1 MTAPAIAQAMP
12 RSRMIRQVALLSAA
26 QALFQTASVMVM
38 TVAGLAGAA
47 ITPAPELATLPVAAM
62 FLGTAIGIAP
72 ASLWMAR
79 VGRRIGFVAGAV
91 LGTLGG
97 LLGALGI
104 FYASLPLLCLG
115 TGLVGAYQA
124 FAQFYRFAAAEVA
137 TDAFRP
143 RAISFVLAGGVVAA
157 IAGPILGRFGGPLL
171 SAGYA
176 GSFLIL
182 AVISLLAAGLLQGV
196 DVPRPA
202 RSASGG
208 GRPLGAIIRQ
218 PAYLVA
224 LFGAATGYGVMIL
237 AMTATPLAMLHHQ
250 HDLSAA
256 ATVIQLHVLGMFL
269 PSFFTGA
276 LISRFGVLKV
286 MLAGAFLLAGHV
298 LIALSGTQF
307 LAFASAL
314 VLLGVGWNFLFIGGT
329 TLLTRCYAPEER
341 AQAQAANDL
350 VIFIVGVATSLGAGA
365 MLHLLGWQIMN
376 AVLLPWLALAVL
388 ALVWL
393 GWRERRG

>member
-1 MTAPAIAQAMP
+1 MTGPAIAQAMP
-12 RSRMIRQVALLSAA
+12 RRRLIRQVALLSAA

-79 VGRRIGFVAGAV
+79 VGRRIGFVAGAL

-115 TGLVGAYQA
+115 TGLVGTYQA

-171 SAGYA
+171 AADYA

-182 AVISLLAAGLLQGV
+182 AVVSLLAAGLLLGV
-196 DVPRPA
+196 DMPRPA
-202 RSASGG
+202 RSASSG

-237 AMTATPLAMLHHQ
+237 AMTATPLAMLHHH
-250 HDLSAA
+250 HDLSDA

-329 TLLTRCYAPEER
+329 TLLTRCYAPGER
-341 AQAQAANDL
+341 ARAQAANDL

>member
-1 MTAPAIAQAMP
+1 MTGPAIAQAMP
-12 RSRMIRQVALLSAA
+12 RRRLIRQVALLSAA

-79 VGRRIGFVAGAV
+79 VGRRIGFVAGAL

-115 TGLVGAYQA
+115 TGLVGTYQA

-171 SAGYA
+171 AADYA

-182 AVISLLAAGLLQGV
+182 AVVSLLAAGLLLGV
-196 DVPRPA
+196 DMPRPA
-202 RSASGG
+202 RSASSG

-237 AMTATPLAMLHHQ
+237 AMTATPLAMLHHH
-250 HDLSAA
+250 HDLSDA

-329 TLLTRCYAPEER
+329 TLLTRCYAPGER
-341 AQAQAANDL
+341 ARAQAANDL

-365 MLHLLGWQIMN
+365 MLYLLGWQIMN

>member
-1 MTAPAIAQAMP
+1 MP

-115 TGLVGAYQA
+115 TGLVGTYQA

-157 IAGPILGRFGGPLL
+157 IVPWNFPLMVAAWKLGP
-171 SAGYA
+171 A
-176 GSFLIL
+176 
-182 AVISLLAAGLLQGV
+182 LAAGCTVVLK
-196 DVPRPA
+196 PA
-202 RSASGG
+202 EQTPLSALY
-208 GRPLGAIIRQ
+208 LGA
-218 PAYLVA
+218 
-224 LFGAATGYGVMIL
+224 
-237 AMTATPLAMLHHQ
+237 
-250 HDLSAA
+250 
-256 ATVIQLHVLGMFL
+256 
-269 PSFFTGA
+269 
-276 LISRFGVLKV
+276 
-286 MLAGAFLLAGHV
+286 LL
-298 LIALSGTQF
+298 
-307 LAFASAL
+307 
-314 VLLGVGWNFLFIGGT
+314 
-329 TLLTRCYAPEER
+329 EE
-341 AQAQAANDL
+341 A
-350 VIFIVGVATSLGAGA
+350 
-365 MLHLLGWQIMN
+365 
-376 AVLLPWLALAVL
+376 
-388 ALVWL
+388 
-393 GWRERRG
+393 

>member
-1 MTAPAIAQAMP
+1 
-12 RSRMIRQVALLSAA
+12 MIRQVALLSAA

-79 VGRRIGFVAGAV
+79 VGRRIGFVAGAG

-115 TGLVGAYQA
+115 TSLVGAYQA

-157 IAGPILGRFGGPLL
+157 VAGPILGRFGGPLL
-171 SAGYA
+171 AADYA

-182 AVISLLAAGLLQGV
+182 AVVSLLAAGLLQGV

-202 RSASGG
+202 QSASGG

-237 AMTATPLAMLHHQ
+237 AMTATPLAMLHHH

-329 TLLTRCYAPEER
+329 TLLTQCYAPEER
-341 AQAQAANDL
+341 ARAQAANDL
-350 VIFIVGVATSLGAGA
+350 VIFIIGVATSLGAGA

-388 ALVWL
+388 ALAWL
-393 GWRERRG
+393 GWRERQIRP

>member
-1 MTAPAIAQAMP
+1 
-12 RSRMIRQVALLSAA
+12 
-26 QALFQTASVMVM
+26 
-38 TVAGLAGAA
+38 
-47 ITPAPELATLPVAAM
+47 
-62 FLGTAIGIAP
+62 
-72 ASLWMAR
+72 
-79 VGRRIGFVAGAV
+79 
-91 LGTLGG
+91 
-97 LLGALGI
+97 
-104 FYASLPLLCLG
+104 
-115 TGLVGAYQA
+115 
-124 FAQFYRFAAAEVA
+124 
-137 TDAFRP
+137 
-143 RAISFVLAGGVVAA
+143 
-157 IAGPILGRFGGPLL
+157 
-171 SAGYA
+171 
-176 GSFLIL
+176 
-182 AVISLLAAGLLQGV
+182 
-196 DVPRPA
+196 
-202 RSASGG
+202 
-208 GRPLGAIIRQ
+208 
-218 PAYLVA
+218 
-224 LFGAATGYGVMIL
+224 MIL
-237 AMTATPLAMLHHQ
+237 AMTATPLAMLHHH

-256 ATVIQLHVLGMFL
+256 ATVIQMHVLGMFL